1 MCNNDLYTCRDSSR
15 INCTLACNTLG
26 YIPCKNYMDRKVC
39 SNILKKNKLYN
50 SKSINDN
57 NNPTANQNEINLLG
71 SKFTINDSV
80 LYLGEL

>member
-39 SNILKKNKLYN
+39 SNILKKNKFYN

-57 NNPTANQNEINLLG
+57 NYPTANQNEINLLG
-71 SKFTINDSV
+71 SKFKINDSV